1 MKRSFLVSL
10 AAAPLLAGCTGM
22 AKVRAPDARPP
33 AAYEAHRPEAK
44 DVSATALDAWWTL
57 YDDAQ
62 LSDLIDRAFAHS
74 PDARDGVAKL
84 RQAAAIREQSRAQI
98 FMPTGNPSAT
108 ATRTYTD
115 ILDQPSGGFG
125 SFNQLGYANSGNAN
139 FNVSWELDLFG
150 RRVSQSVAA
159 NSDFQ
164 AAAYTYAATR
174 TALAANVAQSLFQ
187 LRGLAL
193 QLQDAQEA
201 SRIDDELLNIAQVKV
216 DRGLAAGGDLDQAVA
231 NAESAKAQV
240 QGLTAQITAAQ
251 RALLVLVGQ
260 GFDPAES
267 IRPDGALGAPPPVP
281 DAVPGELLRRR
292 PDVLVAEQRIRSAA
306 GTLKLDQ
313 LALLPTIKL
322 NPGVT
327 LSQTA
332 GPFGA
337 TTAAWSIGANLTAPI
352 LDRPR
357 LMGQLHAQ
365 RAVAEQAVIAYEKA
379 VQTAYADTET
389 AFVYLDSDRRRVVL
403 LTTAEAR
410 AQAAYNK
417 SRVGYA
423 RGLNDLQTALVAE
436 TTWRNIRGQLS
447 AAKST
452 LLQRSVQVF
461 KALGGG
467 WTPEAPAADTA
478 YAALSARGVK

>member
-1 MKRSFLVSL
+1 MKRILLIPL
-10 AAAPLLAGCTGM
+10 AVAPLLAACTGM
-22 AKVRAPDARPP
+22 AKVRTPEVTPP

-44 DVSATALDAWWTL
+44 AVSTTDLDAWWTL

-74 PDARDGVAKL
+74 PDARDALAKL

-98 FMPTGNPSAT
+98 FLPSGNPSGS
-108 ATRTYTD
+108 ATRTRTD
-115 ILDQPSGGFG
+115 FIDPAAPTTDATV
-125 SFNQLGYANSGNAN
+125 LGAN
-139 FNVSWELDLFG
+139 FNVSWELDLVG
-150 RRVSQSVAA
+150 RRAAQSVTS
-159 NSDFQ
+159 NSDFY

-201 SRIDDELLNIAQVKV
+201 SRIDDELLKIAQVKV

-231 NAESAKAQV
+231 NAESAKAQMES
-240 QGLTAQITAAQ
+240 LTAQITAAQ

-267 IRPDGALGAPPPVP
+267 IKPDGTLGAPPPVP

-292 PDVLVAEQRIRSAA
+292 PDVLTAEQRIRSAA
-306 GTLKLDQ
+306 GTLKFDQ

-327 LSQTA
+327 LTDISG
-332 GPFGA
+332 GP

-365 RAVAEQAVIAYEKA
+365 HAVAEQAVIAYEKA
-379 VQTAYADTET
+379 VQTAYSDAET
-389 AFVYLDSDRRRVVL
+389 AFTYLDSDRRRVAL

-410 AQAAYNK
+410 ARAAYEK

-436 TTWRNIRGQLS
+436 TTWRNIRSQLS

-467 WTPEAPAADTA
+467 WTPESPAADTS

>member
-1 MKRSFLVSL
+1 MKRIFLIPL
-10 AAAPLLAGCTGM
+10 AAAPLVAGCAGL
-22 AKVRAPDARPP
+22 AKVRAPDVAAP
-33 AAYEAHRPEAK
+33 AAYEAPRPDAK
-44 DVSATALDAWWTL
+44 GLAPAALDSWWTL

-62 LSDLIDRAFAHS
+62 LQDLIARAFADS
-74 PDARDGVAKL
+74 PDARDALAKL

-98 FMPTGNPSAT
+98 FLPSGNPSGT

-115 ILDQPSGGFG
+115 VIDQSAGAIPGFT
-125 SFNQLGYANSGNAN
+125 QQGYANSESAN
-139 FNVSWELDLFG
+139 FNVSWELDLVG
-150 RRVSQSVAA
+150 RRAAQSASA
-159 NSDFQ
+159 NADFY
-164 AAAYTYAATR
+164 AAAFTYEATR
-174 TALAANVAQSLFQ
+174 TALAANVAQSVFQ

-193 QLQDAQEA
+193 QLQDSQEA
-201 SRIDDELLNIAQVKV
+201 ARIDDELLHIAQVKV
-216 DRGLAAGGDLDQAVA
+216 DRGLGAGGDLDQAVA

-240 QGLTAQITAAQ
+240 ESLTAQIAAAQ
-251 RALLVLVGQ
+251 RALLVLVGR

-267 IRPDGALGAPPPVP
+267 VKPDGALGAPPPVP
-281 DAVPGELLRRR
+281 DSVPGELLRRR
-292 PDVLVAEQRIRSAA
+292 PDVLLAEQRLRSAA
-306 GTLKLDQ
+306 GTLRLDQ

-327 LSQTA
+327 LSATS

-337 TTAAWSIGANLTAPI
+337 TSAAWSIGANLTAPI

-379 VQTAYADTET
+379 VQTAYSDAET
-389 AFVYLDSDRRRVVL
+389 AFIYLDSDGRRVAL

-410 AQAAYNK
+410 ARSAYEK
-417 SRVGYA
+417 SRIGYA

-436 TTWRNIRGQLS
+436 TTWRNIRSQLS
-447 AAKST
+447 SARST

-467 WTPEAPAADTA
+467 WTPEAPAAGTS